1 MQFSWSPRRTRAGGR
16 RRTASVTASNARAAR
31 RSTGALVTAVALI
44 AGAPALEAQGLGYTL
59 TPAATSIRWTDA
71 LGLNASTLLG
81 GQVGFDFERYVTLQ
95 GYYFTN
101 DGVRTAVDKFGL
113 TGDLATRLANQ
124 KLDIRTYGANLLLN
138 LGTGTIVP
146 FIKGGGGVI
155 EFRPQTA
162 IAGTVTA
169 GPTRQAA
176 LTLGGGLQ
184 LNILGPVRLDLF
196 AEDLMF
202 RVNRY
207 TLAAQILGAP
217 SGAGQIPPDPEESK
231 TRHNLTLGAGLS
243 IPLGASR
250 DRSGGP
256 SQLYQWGLSG
266 TSYALEPIAGRLFFS
281 NDQGIGDQD
290 VAGLRAGFDVG
301 RLVGLRGFYW
311 RGTNSG
317 FTRTEPVESWGGEA
331 QLRLNSGQGVT
342 PFLLLGGARLD
353 FKDAFRATDGSLVED
368 QNALIAGGGVTF
380 PLSERVGVNLSARDY
395 VYGQS
400 TLDSVATLKDLKS
413 SISNNWL
420 ISAGLRFSIGGH
432 SGQNLAERRAT
443 ELRELESRDRRL
455 ARADSMRTD
464 SMARAG
470 VARKSTDSV
479 SRARAELAGARRD
492 TTVIVSGTDTLRVLA
507 SDTIRLRENAG
518 VPATRLASAATDS
531 IAVRN
536 YATDRLVTIPVPA
549 EGELYVRYGPPGSAN
564 ARAMSR
570 GGEPLTA
577 SGRAAMSEPE
587 LRQTM
592 RTMLRDEVAAEIART
607 DASRGTSRTQR
618 RGETTRLTDEQL
630 AAIENRVLRRMSEG
644 EVAPRATAH
653 ADVRYPVRKPDTAS
667 RVSPPVT
674 PVAPVTPRA
683 SNADIDAR
691 IDARLSDRLDRIV
704 DQRVR
709 DELARRPRDTV
720 VVRTS
725 DTTTR
730 VDTLRR
736 ITQDAR
742 GRGMGLMG
750 PNRVTLYSGGTV
762 SSGNQGLLGLRAD
775 VGPINRS
782 HPGFRLVPEIAF
794 GFGGGGRS
802 TLLAGNVQYRF
813 PSFHIAS
820 LPGIAPHV
828 SAGLGL
834 LNFSEPV
841 GSHDGW
847 QGVLD
852 LGYGATVDLW
862 PRESGTG
869 PALLVEHQG
878 VDLYD
883 ISRLL
888 VGIAWRF

>member
-1 MQFSWSPRRTRAGGR
+1 MLYSWSIGRTRAGGR
-16 RRTASVTASNARAAR
+16 RRFASTMASNARASRTSA
-31 RSTGALVTAVALI
+31 GALVTAAALI
-44 AGAPALEAQGLGYTL
+44 VGAPALDAQGLGYTL

-81 GQVGFDFERYVTLQ
+81 GQVGFDFERYVSLQ

-162 IAGTVTA
+162 AAGTVTA

-266 TSYALEPIAGRLFFS
+266 TSFALEPIAGRLFFS

-290 VAGLRAGFDVG
+290 VAGLRTGFDVG

-317 FTRTEPVESWGGEA
+317 FTQTEPVESWGGEA

-353 FKDAFRATDGSLVED
+353 FKDAFRATNGSLVED
-368 QNALIAGGGVTF
+368 QNAWIAGGGVTF

-395 VYGQS
+395 IYSQS
-400 TLDSVATLKDLKS
+400 TFDSVASLKDLKS

-432 SGQNLAERRAT
+432 SGQNLAERRAA
-443 ELRELESRDRRL
+443 ELRELDSRHQRL
-455 ARADSMRTD
+455 ARADSMRID
-464 SMARAG
+464 SLARANT
-470 VARKSTDSV
+470 ASQP
-479 SRARAELAGARRD
+479 RARSDSLRIARTSLASGRD
-492 TTVIVSGTDTLRVLA
+492 TVVIVNGVDTSRVLA
-507 SDTIRLRENAG
+507 SDTIRLRQSTSTNSAPGTRVAG
-518 VPATRLASAATDS
+518 VVNESTST
-531 IAVRN
+531 RN
-536 YATDRLVTIPVPA
+536 YASERVVAIPVPT
-549 EGELYVRYGPPGSAN
+549 EGELYVRYGPQGST
-564 ARAMSR
+564 RVSPRVGPSGAMTSD
-570 GGEPLTA
+570 G
-577 SGRAAMSEPE
+577 AMSEPE
-587 LRQTM
+587 LRATM
-592 RTMLRDEVAAEIART
+592 RTMLREEVAAEWTRN
-607 DASRGTSRTQR
+607 DLER
-618 RGETTRLTDEQL
+618 RTTRSGTGGERALTNQQL
-630 AAIENRVLRRMSEG
+630 AEVERRVLRRMNDT
-644 EVAPRATAH
+644 VAAR
-653 ADVRYPVRKPDTAS
+653 ADVRYPIRKSDTAT
-667 RVSPPVT
+667 RATQPAAAAP
-674 PVAPVTPRA
+674 PVAPPLTDA
-683 SNADIDAR
+683 EFDAR
-691 IDARLSDRLDRIV
+691 VDARLANRLDQIV

-709 DELARRPRDTV
+709 EQLARQPRDTV
-720 VVRTS
+720 VVRMPETTS
-725 DTTTR
+725 AREDTVRLITQSARVGTDTR
-730 VDTLRR
+730 MGPGR
-736 ITQDAR
+736 IT
-742 GRGMGLMG
+742 G
-750 PNRVTLYSGGTV
+750 YSGGTL
-762 SSGNQGLLGLRAD
+762 SSGQQGLLGLRVD
-775 VGPINRS
+775 VGPVNRS
-782 HPGFRLVPEIAF
+782 YPGFRLVPELAM

-802 TLLAGNVQYRF
+802 TLLAGNIFYRF
-813 PSFHIAS
+813 PYFGIAS
-820 LPGIAPHV
+820 LPRIAPHIG
-828 SAGLGL
+828 AGVGL
-834 LNFSEPV
+834 LNFSDRV

-847 QGVLD
+847 QGVID
-852 LGYGATVDLW
+852 LGYGATIDFW
-862 PRESGTG
+862 PRADDAG
-869 PALLVEHQG
+869 PAVMIEHQG

-883 ISRLL
+883 INRLL
-888 VGIAWRF
+888 VGLAWRF